1 MPGLGHLPEILLICL
16 VALVILGP
24 KRMIDMGSALGRAL
38 RELREATK
46 DLNWSSLLD
55 SGESSTSQRTST
67 TQRTSATLGAISQF
81 TQSLTQSVKEM
92 GSSASSSTPAPS
104 PATPPTNQAVID
116 SSVVNEQSGDRPAG
130 IEDEA

>member
-24 KRMIDMGSALGRAL
+24 KRMIDIGSALGRAV

-55 SGESSTSQRTST
+55 SGEPSSSQRTST
-67 TQRTSATLGAISQF
+67 TLGAISQF
-81 TQSLTQSVKEM
+81 TQSLTHSMKEM
-92 GSSASSSTPAPS
+92 GTQASSSPTAPS
-104 PATPPTNQAVID
+104 PTSPPSSQ
-116 SSVVNEQSGDRPAG
+116 SVVDSAAVGKEPDDQQAG
-130 IEDEA
+130 TEDEA

>member
-24 KRMIDMGSALGRAL
+24 KRMIDIGSALGRAV

-55 SGESSTSQRTST
+55 SGEPSSSQRTST
-67 TQRTSATLGAISQF
+67 TLGAISQF
-81 TQSLTQSVKEM
+81 TQSLTHSVKEM
-92 GSSASSSTPAPS
+92 GAQASSSPPAPS
-104 PATPPTNQAVID
+104 PTPPSTSQSVID
-116 SSVVNEQSGDRPAG
+116 SAAVDKESDDQQAETENEA
-130 IEDEA
+130 

>member
-16 VALVILGP
+16 VGLVILGP
-24 KRMIDMGSALGRAL
+24 KRMIDMGAALGRAL

-55 SGESSTSQRTST
+55 SGAPSTSQRTST
-67 TQRTSATLGAISQF
+67 TLGAISQF
-81 TQSLTQSVKEM
+81 TQSLSHSVKEM
-92 GSSASSSTPAPS
+92 GSSASSTPPAPG
-104 PATPPTNQAVID
+104 TTIPPTSQTIID
-116 SSVVNEQSGDRPAG
+116 SAVVNEQSSDQPAG

>member
-46 DLNWSSLLD
+46 DLNLSSLLD
-55 SGESSTSQRTST
+55 SGEPSTSQRTST
-67 TQRTSATLGAISQF
+67 TLGAISQF
-81 TQSLTQSVKEM
+81 TQSLTQSMKEM
-92 GSSASSSTPAPS
+92 GSPVSSSPSAPS
-104 PATPPTNQAVID
+104 PTAPPTSQAIID
-116 SSVVNEQSGDRPAG
+116 SATVDKEADDRQTETEG
-130 IEDEA
+130 EA